1 MRIEPSTNQL
11 GNFLGKIEAPKT
23 EPLRPFEILSGK
35 EDPILKQ
42 RRQQQLKQQ
51 EKQKAKQ
58 AKDVAEFNRPKTK
71 TIQTKYGVFK
81 VDIAGAWNPEVY
93 AQIRQE
99 IEDDQEKS
107 NAPVDPKFANLPEI
121 KTEVPVDVNTETSR
135 ILGETFK
142 ALMPAPTRAVS
153 DVVETAGKGVGE
165 KGAELLESQNI
176 YSQLAGLPLTIAGG
190 IVTDVSNPLA
200 GFVTRTGN
208 LYDPNATAE
217 ERIGAAGNIVGYAL
231 GAMNPLEAAG
241 AGIKAFRAG
250 ATGTEALTAAGRS
263 LLRSSVP
270 FGTKIDTALATKA
283 SLKNLI
289 DVLEKDP
296 NVFVGVSRA
305 DLTKEFADAGKT
317 FARKTGKTAEEFYT
331 KYLNDLA
338 DQAQPATPA
347 QFDITAPK
355 APEAPAQ
362 VEDLGTVVDEL
373 VGKTEPVVP
382 PSTIVEESDLEKLFQ
397 ETVAPTLTPVK
408 ATRTRKPKAETVQTT
423 PPANEDL
430 GAVVNELTAQVESPV
445 VTEPATPVVEP
456 PVVQEP
462 EPIAPA
468 TSVNTTPEELADPN
482 VSVTQVPFKLDWT
495 DKTSAQNS
503 TNYLQRLKNLFKQNG
518 ELGIE
523 NIDDLPLLA
532 VTNLHESNFNPK
544 LTRAPINNKTP
555 LSPSV
560 YEKSIEELTY
570 GEFKNMDWRLV
581 PDTEAN
587 KDLIALLKQRE
598 EAFNRM
604 VSHFKSNPGKGTT
617 PQWKKVEELL
627 KSRNNVIDPNDIEL
641 MDAMWELWSE
651 TSVVSEANVM
661 FNRFYGDWFDKEKLR
676 LFGRETKTRTKRAT
690 PGTLEQFADDQL
702 EKLQQLA
709 KESQSK
715 MGANIQPEH
724 FEFVARA
731 VAYVIS
737 KTGLKLADA
746 LVETS
751 KYLKQKF
758 NFDIT
763 FDAEDIANIENKLR
777 ELNISFEV
785 SPPPVAPVAVSP
797 TTSKSTAP
805 PLPTEP
811 TVTGIPETP
820 DEQLTSAKNRMT
832 QEVRDE
838 YNMDKFD
845 EPTRRAW
852 EESLTT
858 AKQELQSNAN
868 AVDNVIAKVESKQ
881 AINEAEQ
888 SVLVVALSRERRN
901 ARALLEQT
909 NEATNAEEIA
919 RLAEQ
924 TKIAEDRIDNYT
936 NALNRAGSETA
947 RTLNARRAVIDAA
960 EDLVSIRAKARQT
973 YGKTL
978 EAADEESINE
988 IGKGLEDINKQIDD
1002 ATGKGTTPVETVKA
1016 NTRVKGIKESAPKLQ
1031 PKADTKRAKQFEAVV
1046 NRVKEKLDAFVRPS
1060 TIETMGVPTEVDIWQ
1075 PRLNDPA
1082 SQAYFKQ
1089 LASVQNDMGKVIQ
1102 KLVTDE
1108 AIEDFDTLLT
1118 RLQADGF
1125 NITDT
1130 DLKLILSA
1138 DYPTTKLYDFSDIE
1152 KEYVKMVRRQ
1162 LAQEAKGSSVAE
1174 RGRLIKKIQDLSQ
1187 KVQAGVRKTTDKTV
1201 KTVFEENIDLQ
1212 NRLDDLQAQYEGYA
1226 NKLDKESQVAKARIQ
1241 KNIDDLEKEI
1251 ANPVLKE
1258 KLEREIPENLRQLLI
1273 ERELLR
1279 RRKQQVMRK
1288 LAAEKDKRD
1297 NPSKYAMMNAFKLV
1311 NELKFGADAS
1321 SLFTHGL
1328 FNAGTKESALAF
1340 KDGISAMFSEKKL
1353 SQILSEIKTNP
1364 RYQEAVDAGVAGL
1377 KERELAD
1384 SVVYSNVVENVPILK
1399 SLYTPGSRFNEAFNA
1414 RLRMTMYNDAA
1425 NLMESRWF
1433 GAKGTKDA
1441 PTRQAIATT
1450 INNMTGAMTGKL
1462 AKSLNQNEAA
1472 REFVGVVFPTIKF
1485 LGSRFQLAFGNPA
1498 LQAAMAKNPALAVY
1512 VAKKYAR
1519 FGALM
1524 IGGLY
1529 GLDKVLPKD
1538 RFKIDNDP
1546 KDIKNFGKITDLQ
1559 TNIVYQPFKNFL
1571 DPYKVTLGMEVMRD
1585 FMADKDENGIPIESS
1600 KPEQSFFERDETSVL
1615 ANRIGTAPR
1624 ATYNLLAG
1632 IASPTYESFGKNLSI
1647 RTSEGRINTVTQFAP
1662 IAGIQGAELALLKEP
1677 ATQRDVDLANKLIG
1691 IVIAPSG
1698 IPISV
1703 KKDKGSKARQ
1713 PVTPGVIP

>member
-1 MRIEPSTNQL
+1 MRKDTVPPR
-11 GNFLGKIEAPKT
+11 PKDMMESLT
-23 EPLRPFEILSGK
+23 PEQRQAIFQK
-35 EDPILKQ
+35 AKQ
-42 RRQQQLKQQ
+42 VEKSAQQIQQ
-51 EKQKAKQ
+51 EKQVQ
-58 AKDVAEFNRPKTK
+58 AKRRNQALASSMMFNPDADVIVPGISNKQVKTLSQEKQEQATQQKKLVKRTAQGTVKKAITTEYGTFDYEASPEESKILELGGQEANDLLVKIANYYRDEFKKQNVPIKESRK
-71 TIQTKYGVFK
+71 GFA
-81 VDIAGAWNPEVY
+81 DLWEAGLNPE
-93 AQIRQE
+93 
-99 IEDDQEKS
+99 S
-107 NAPVDPKFANLPEI
+107 
-121 KTEVPVDVNTETSR
+121 VDVQGQLRTN
-135 ILGETFK
+135 LKETFAPYTPLLPRL
-142 ALMPAPTRAVS
+142 ALEKV
-153 DVVETAGKGVGE
+153 AGVLGSKGQE
-165 KGAELLESQNI
+165 LLQSENMAAKGA
-176 YSQLAGLPLTIAGG
+176 GLVTSIGGSIAE
-190 IVTDVSNPLA
+190 DLSNPLA
-200 GFVTRTGN
+200 TFAYDTGN
-208 LYDPNATAE
+208 LYDPTATAE
-217 ERIGAAGNIVGYAL
+217 ERGGAAFNVVAKYAL
-231 GAMNPLEAAG
+231 PAMTPLGAAQ
-241 AGIKAFRAG
+241 AGIKAFKAG
-250 ATGTEALTAAGRS
+250 QTVEQALSTASRV
-263 LLRSSVP
+263 LLRSSL
-270 FGTKIDTALATKA
+270 GALGKKIDTAVYSKVPLNK
-283 SLKNLI
+283 LL
-289 DVLEKDP
+289 DVLEAEGQMMGKT
-296 NVFVGVSRA
+296 RA
-305 DLTKEFADAGKT
+305 ALSKELATAGKT
-317 FARKTGKTAEEFYT
+317 YVKETGKGVDEFYT
-331 KYLNDLA
+331 KYLNDYA
-338 DQAQPATPA
+338 EGKAQLTSPGRVPPP
-347 QFDITAPK
+347 IIEPVK
-355 APEAPAQ
+355 APEAPTQA
-362 VEDLGTVVDEL
+362 EDLGTVVDDL
-373 VGKTEPVVP
+373 VTKTEPVV
-382 PSTIVEESDLEKLFQ
+382 T
-397 ETVAPTLTPVK
+397 
-408 ATRTRKPKAETVQTT
+408 
-423 PPANEDL
+423 
-430 GAVVNELTAQVESPV
+430 
-445 VTEPATPVVEP
+445 
-456 PVVQEP
+456 

-468 TSVNTTPEELADPN
+468 VEPPVTPPTSIVDE
-482 VSVTQVPFKLDWT
+482 
-495 DKTSAQNS
+495 
-503 TNYLQRLKNLFKQNG
+503 
-518 ELGIE
+518 IE
-523 NIDDLPLLA
+523 Q
-532 VTNLHESNFNPK
+532 
-544 LTRAPINNKTP
+544 
-555 LSPSV
+555 
-560 YEKSIEELTY
+560 
-570 GEFKNMDWRLV
+570 G
-581 PDTEAN
+581 
-587 KDLIALLKQRE
+587 
-598 EAFNRM
+598 
-604 VSHFKSNPGKGTT
+604 
-617 PQWKKVEELL
+617 
-627 KSRNNVIDPNDIEL
+627 
-641 MDAMWELWSE
+641 
-651 TSVVSEANVM
+651 
-661 FNRFYGDWFDKEKLR
+661 
-676 LFGRETKTRTKRAT
+676 
-690 PGTLEQFADDQL
+690 
-702 EKLQQLA
+702 
-709 KESQSK
+709 
-715 MGANIQPEH
+715 MGA
-724 FEFVARA
+724 
-731 VAYVIS
+731 
-737 KTGLKLADA
+737 
-746 LVETS
+746 
-751 KYLKQKF
+751 
-758 NFDIT
+758 
-763 FDAEDIANIENKLR
+763 
-777 ELNISFEV
+777 
-785 SPPPVAPVAVSP
+785 
-797 TTSKSTAP
+797 SKSTAP
-805 PLPTEP
+805 PPPTEP
-811 TVTGIPETP
+811 TVTAIPETP
-820 DEQLTSAKNRMT
+820 DEQLTSAKNQMT

-858 AKQELQSNAN
+858 AKQELQSNTN

-909 NEATNAEEIA
+909 NNATSPEEIA
-919 RLAEQ
+919 TLAEQ

-960 EDLVSIRAKARQT
+960 EDVISIRAKARQT

-978 EAADEESINE
+978 EAADEEEITK

-1016 NTRVKGIKESAPKLQ
+1016 NTRIKDIKKSAPVTKKSIKDKTDSKTLDNVEKKFASTKQKQIERLEKDIAVTQEQLDGQFVYEAEAPGKPVSPEVQALKDKLAELKKQQTQLKKDLTKTTVKSKAEILQEQIEAVQEMIRKGEIYESQPIPKTKSPEIIALEKQLAELKRVAKEISFRQGTTKPNEPLFSAVKAKLQ
-1031 PKADTKRAKQFEAVV
+1031 GLT
-1046 NRVKEKLDAFVRPS
+1046 RPS

-1241 KNIDDLEKEI
+1241 KDIDDLEKEI

-1258 KLEREIPENLRQLLI
+1258 KLEREIPENVRELLI
-1273 ERELLR
+1273 QRELLR

-1340 KDGISAMFSEKKL
+1340 KDGVSAMFSEKKL

-1538 RFKIDNDP
+1538 RFKIDNDY

-1600 KPEQSFFERDETSVL
+1600 KPEQSFFERDETSVI
-1615 ANRIGTAPR
+1615 ANRLGTAPR
-1624 ATYNLLAG
+1624 AAYNLLAG

-1647 RTSEGRINTVTQFAP
+1647 RTSEGRINTATQFAP

>member
-11 GNFLGKIEAPKT
+11 GDFLGKIEAPKT
-23 EPLRPFEILSGK
+23 EPLRPFETLAGK

-51 EKQKAKQ
+51 AQQKAKQ

-121 KTEVPVDVNTETSR
+121 KTEVPVDINTETGR

-153 DVVETAGKGVGE
+153 DVVETAGKGISE
-165 KGAELLESQNI
+165 KGAELLGSQNI
-176 YSQLAGLPLTIAGG
+176 YSQLAGLPLSIAGG
-190 IVTDVSNPLA
+190 IVTDASNPLA

-208 LYDPNATAE
+208 LYDSTATME
-217 ERIGAAGNIVGYAL
+217 ERVGAAGNIVGYAL
-231 GAMNPLEAAG
+231 GAMSPLEAAG
-241 AGIKAFRAG
+241 VGIKAFRAG
-250 ATGTEALTAAGRS
+250 ATGTEALTTAGRA
-263 LLRSSVP
+263 LLQNSVP
-270 FGTKIDTALATKA
+270 LGTKIDTALKNKA

-296 NVFVGVSRA
+296 NIFVGVSRA
-305 DLTKEFADAGKT
+305 DLAKEFADAGKT
-317 FARKTGKTAEEFYT
+317 FARETGKTADEFYT

-338 DQAQPATPA
+338 DQAQPAIPA
-347 QFDITAPK
+347 QFDVTAPK
-355 APEAPAQ
+355 APEAPTQA
-362 VEDLGTVVDEL
+362 EDLSTVVDDL
-373 VGKTEPVVP
+373 VGKTEPVV
-382 PSTIVEESDLEKLFQ
+382 
-397 ETVAPTLTPVK
+397 
-408 ATRTRKPKAETVQTT
+408 
-423 PPANEDL
+423 
-430 GAVVNELTAQVESPV
+430 
-445 VTEPATPVVEP
+445 TEPTAPVVEP
-456 PVVQEP
+456 
-462 EPIAPA
+462 
-468 TSVNTTPEELADPN
+468 L
-482 VSVTQVPFKLDWT
+482 
-495 DKTSAQNS
+495 
-503 TNYLQRLKNLFKQNG
+503 
-518 ELGIE
+518 
-523 NIDDLPLLA
+523 
-532 VTNLHESNFNPK
+532 
-544 LTRAPINNKTP
+544 
-555 LSPSV
+555 
-560 YEKSIEELTY
+560 
-570 GEFKNMDWRLV
+570 
-581 PDTEAN
+581 
-587 KDLIALLKQRE
+587 
-598 EAFNRM
+598 
-604 VSHFKSNPGKGTT
+604 
-617 PQWKKVEELL
+617 
-627 KSRNNVIDPNDIEL
+627 
-641 MDAMWELWSE
+641 
-651 TSVVSEANVM
+651 
-661 FNRFYGDWFDKEKLR
+661 
-676 LFGRETKTRTKRAT
+676 AT
-690 PGTLEQFADDQL
+690 PPTSIVDEIEQG
-702 EKLQQLA
+702 
-709 KESQSK
+709 
-715 MGANIQPEH
+715 MGA
-724 FEFVARA
+724 
-731 VAYVIS
+731 
-737 KTGLKLADA
+737 
-746 LVETS
+746 
-751 KYLKQKF
+751 
-758 NFDIT
+758 
-763 FDAEDIANIENKLR
+763 
-777 ELNISFEV
+777 
-785 SPPPVAPVAVSP
+785 
-797 TTSKSTAP
+797 SKSTAP
-805 PLPTEP
+805 PPPTEP
-811 TVTGIPETP
+811 TVTDIPETP

-838 YNMDKFD
+838 YDMGKFD

-868 AVDNVIAKVESKQ
+868 AVDNVIAKIDSKR

-901 ARALLEQT
+901 ARILLEQT
-909 NEATNAEEIA
+909 NNATSPEEIA
-919 RLAEQ
+919 TLAEQ

-947 RTLNARRAVIDAA
+947 RTLNARRAIIDAA

-978 EAADEESINE
+978 EVADEEAINK

-1031 PKADTKRAKQFEAVV
+1031 PKADAKRVKQFESVI
-1046 NRVKEKLDAFVRPS
+1046 NRVKEKLNAFVRPS
-1060 TIETMGVPTEVDIWQ
+1060 TIETMGVPTDVDIWQ

-1118 RLQADGF
+1118 RLQKDGF

-1162 LAQEAKGSSVAE
+1162 LEQEAKSSSVAE
-1174 RGRLIKKIQDLSQ
+1174 RGRLIKKIQDLSL

-1226 NKLDKESQVAKARIQ
+1226 NKLDKESQAAKARIQ
-1241 KNIDDLEKEI
+1241 KDIDDLEKEI

-1258 KLEREIPENLRQLLI
+1258 KLEREIPENVRQLLI

-1450 INNMTGAMTGKL
+1450 VNNMTGAMTGKL

-1600 KPEQSFFERDETSVL
+1600 KPEQSFFERDETSIL

-1624 ATYNLLAG
+1624 AAYNLLAG

-1698 IPISV
+1698 ISISV

>member
-1 MRIEPSTNQL
+1 MLLPIKLATGKQPAKKQKVQKDLGLVITPEMQKNIEATNPQGIVERAKRIEAVRAEQEQFWKGIKQGEAQL
-11 GNFLGKIEAPKT
+11 AYEQT
-23 EPLRPFEILSGK
+23 
-35 EDPILKQ
+35 LKQ
-42 RRQQQLKQQ
+42 AAQQP
-51 EKQKAKQ
+51 KQ
-58 AKDVAEFNRPKTK
+58 AKAFVPKLQELEKQISPPPVSREVVMQKRVPKTPEGLATISILTDYGTASYTATPEETQILEFGTIDEGAALRNRLRQEAQAEFANQGLKKKRQTAQAYVTDKVNAALNPNFVDEQVAETLRAELDDTIFDFAAKYSAGGKLLKTGRDALK
-71 TIQTKYGVFK
+71 SASTKLK
-81 VDIAGAWNPEVY
+81 SVDDVGAQV
-93 AQIRQE
+93 
-99 IEDDQEKS
+99 
-107 NAPVDPKFANLPEI
+107 
-121 KTEVPVDVNTETSR
+121 
-135 ILGETFK
+135 
-142 ALMPAPTRAVS
+142 
-153 DVVETAGKGVGE
+153 TAG
-165 KGAELLESQNI
+165 LIDSIIN
-176 YSQLAGLPLTIAGG
+176 P
-190 IVTDVSNPLA
+190 VSSFATATAN
-200 GFVTRTGN
+200 V
-208 LYDPNATAE
+208 YDPTATQE
-217 ERIGAAGNIVGYAL
+217 ERVGAAGNIALYAL
-231 GAMNPLEAAG
+231 GALPVTEAVGASVRAFKTG
-241 AGIKAFRAG
+241 AGVAEG
-250 ATGTEALTAAGRS
+250 LSLAARS
-263 LLRSSVP
+263 LLRSTAP
-270 FGTKIDTALATKA
+270 GRFIDRKVTINDLV
-283 SLKNLI
+283 N
-289 DVLEKDP
+289 VLERNGQMGGKTR
-296 NVFVGVSRA
+296 GQLA
-305 DLTKEFADAGKT
+305 KEFASGGKA
-317 FARKTGKTAEEFYT
+317 FAKATGQAPELFYN

-347 QFDITAPK
+347 QFDVTAPK
-355 APEAPAQ
+355 APEVPTQ

-373 VGKTEPVVP
+373 VGKTEPVVAEP
-382 PSTIVEESDLEKLFQ
+382 I
-397 ETVAPTLTPVK
+397 APT
-408 ATRTRKPKAETVQTT
+408 
-423 PPANEDL
+423 
-430 GAVVNELTAQVESPV
+430 
-445 VTEPATPVVEP
+445 VEP
-456 PVVQEP
+456 PVTP
-462 EPIAPA
+462 P
-468 TSVNTTPEELADPN
+468 TSIVDE
-482 VSVTQVPFKLDWT
+482 
-495 DKTSAQNS
+495 
-503 TNYLQRLKNLFKQNG
+503 
-518 ELGIE
+518 IE
-523 NIDDLPLLA
+523 Q
-532 VTNLHESNFNPK
+532 
-544 LTRAPINNKTP
+544 
-555 LSPSV
+555 
-560 YEKSIEELTY
+560 
-570 GEFKNMDWRLV
+570 G
-581 PDTEAN
+581 
-587 KDLIALLKQRE
+587 
-598 EAFNRM
+598 
-604 VSHFKSNPGKGTT
+604 
-617 PQWKKVEELL
+617 
-627 KSRNNVIDPNDIEL
+627 
-641 MDAMWELWSE
+641 
-651 TSVVSEANVM
+651 
-661 FNRFYGDWFDKEKLR
+661 
-676 LFGRETKTRTKRAT
+676 
-690 PGTLEQFADDQL
+690 
-702 EKLQQLA
+702 
-709 KESQSK
+709 
-715 MGANIQPEH
+715 MGA
-724 FEFVARA
+724 
-731 VAYVIS
+731 
-737 KTGLKLADA
+737 
-746 LVETS
+746 
-751 KYLKQKF
+751 
-758 NFDIT
+758 
-763 FDAEDIANIENKLR
+763 
-777 ELNISFEV
+777 
-785 SPPPVAPVAVSP
+785 
-797 TTSKSTAP
+797 SKSTAP
-805 PLPTEP
+805 PPPTEP

-838 YNMDKFD
+838 YDMGKFD

-881 AINEAEQ
+881 AINETEQ

-909 NEATNAEEIA
+909 NEATSAEEIA
-919 RLAEQ
+919 TLAEQ

-978 EAADEESINE
+978 EAADEEAINE
-988 IGKGLEDINKQIDD
+988 IGTGLEDINKQIDE

-1016 NTRVKGIKESAPKLQ
+1016 NTRVKGIKESAPVTKKSIKDKTDSKTLDNVEKKFASTKQKQIERLEKDIAVTQEQLDGQFVYETEAPGKPVSPEVQALKDKLAELKKQRTQLKKDLTKTTVKSKAEILQEQIEAVQEMIRKGEIYESQPIPKTKSPEIIALEKQLAELKRVAKEISFRQGTTKPNESLFSAVKAKLQ
-1031 PKADTKRAKQFEAVV
+1031 GLT
-1046 NRVKEKLDAFVRPS
+1046 RPS

-1082 SQAYFKQ
+1082 SQIYFKQ

-1118 RLQADGF
+1118 RLQSDGF

-1187 KVQAGVRKTTDKTV
+1187 KVQAGVRKATDKTV

-1226 NKLDKESQVAKARIQ
+1226 NKLDKESQTAKNAIQ
-1241 KNIDDLEKEI
+1241 KQINDLEQEI

-1258 KLEREIPENLRQLLI
+1258 KLEREIPENVRELLI
-1273 ERELLR
+1273 QRELLR

-1340 KDGISAMFSEKKL
+1340 KDGVSAMFSEKKL

-1384 SVVYSNVVENVPILK
+1384 SVVYSNVVENIPILK

-1414 RLRMTMYNDAA
+1414 RLRMTMYDDAA

-1433 GAKGTKDA
+1433 EAKGTKDA

-1600 KPEQSFFERDETSVL
+1600 KPEQSFFERDETSII
-1615 ANRIGTAPR
+1615 ANRLGTAPR
-1624 ATYNLLAG
+1624 AAYNLLAG

-1647 RTSEGRINTVTQFAP
+1647 RTSEGRINTATQFAP

-1703 KKDKGSKARQ
+1703 KKDKESKARQ

>member
-1 MRIEPSTNQL
+1 MLLPIKLATTKQPAKKKGKVTPVTPEEQAKGFEGLKRQAKLEEQQIAEFVAKQNYNPAEEARKRGVSVPVQPYESKLNTGVLAEPVLSGEESVAKAQ
-11 GNFLGKIEAPKT
+11 T
-23 EPLRPFEILSGK
+23 EPKVAPRVQVN
-35 EDPILKQ
+35 KQ
-42 RRQQQLKQQ
+42 GL
-51 EKQKAKQ
+51 
-58 AKDVAEFNRPKTK
+58 VVK
-71 TIQTKYGVFK
+71 TIETKYGNVKYTTTPEESK
-81 VDIAGAWNPEVY
+81 VYLSSDIDAINKLTAEIAKDFEKGFREQGRKKKTETKEKYKFDEVNAALNPNFVDEQTRKGVKAFEDVLLAPFDTFGIRKSLNEVADYAKQSDNALAQFGGGVLESVANPLTTFAMSTGNIADYTATTEQKVGAGLNLATYLVSAIPVGEAVSASINAYRGVRGLAGVAEGINAGA
-93 AQIRQE
+93 
-99 IEDDQEKS
+99 
-107 NAPVDPKFANLPEI
+107 
-121 KTEVPVDVNTETSR
+121 
-135 ILGETFK
+135 K
-142 ALMPAPTRAVS
+142 A
-153 DVVETAGKGVGE
+153 
-165 KGAELLESQNI
+165 
-176 YSQLAGLPLTIAGG
+176 
-190 IVTDVSNPLA
+190 
-200 GFVTRTGN
+200 
-208 LYDPNATAE
+208 
-217 ERIGAAGNIVGYAL
+217 
-231 GAMNPLEAAG
+231 
-241 AGIKAFRAG
+241 
-250 ATGTEALTAAGRS
+250 
-263 LLRSSVP
+263 LLRSVVP
-270 FGTKIDTALATKA
+270 GGKI
-283 SLKNLI
+283 I
-289 DVLEKDP
+289 DRKVTINDLVNVLERNGQMGGKTR
-296 NVFVGVSRA
+296 GQ
-305 DLTKEFADAGKT
+305 LTREFASGGKA
-317 FARKTGKTAEEFYT
+317 FAKATGQAPELFYN

-347 QFDITAPK
+347 QFDVTAPK
-355 APEAPAQ
+355 ASEVPTQ
-362 VEDLGTVVDEL
+362 VEDLGTVVDDL
-373 VGKTEPVVP
+373 VGKTEPVVAEP
-382 PSTIVEESDLEKLFQ
+382 I
-397 ETVAPTLTPVK
+397 APT
-408 ATRTRKPKAETVQTT
+408 
-423 PPANEDL
+423 
-430 GAVVNELTAQVESPV
+430 
-445 VTEPATPVVEP
+445 VEP
-456 PVVQEP
+456 PVTP
-462 EPIAPA
+462 PI
-468 TSVNTTPEELADPN
+468 SIVDE
-482 VSVTQVPFKLDWT
+482 
-495 DKTSAQNS
+495 
-503 TNYLQRLKNLFKQNG
+503 
-518 ELGIE
+518 IE
-523 NIDDLPLLA
+523 Q
-532 VTNLHESNFNPK
+532 
-544 LTRAPINNKTP
+544 
-555 LSPSV
+555 
-560 YEKSIEELTY
+560 
-570 GEFKNMDWRLV
+570 G
-581 PDTEAN
+581 
-587 KDLIALLKQRE
+587 
-598 EAFNRM
+598 
-604 VSHFKSNPGKGTT
+604 
-617 PQWKKVEELL
+617 
-627 KSRNNVIDPNDIEL
+627 
-641 MDAMWELWSE
+641 
-651 TSVVSEANVM
+651 
-661 FNRFYGDWFDKEKLR
+661 
-676 LFGRETKTRTKRAT
+676 
-690 PGTLEQFADDQL
+690 
-702 EKLQQLA
+702 
-709 KESQSK
+709 
-715 MGANIQPEH
+715 MGA
-724 FEFVARA
+724 
-731 VAYVIS
+731 
-737 KTGLKLADA
+737 
-746 LVETS
+746 
-751 KYLKQKF
+751 
-758 NFDIT
+758 
-763 FDAEDIANIENKLR
+763 
-777 ELNISFEV
+777 
-785 SPPPVAPVAVSP
+785 
-797 TTSKSTAP
+797 SKSTAP
-805 PLPTEP
+805 PPPTEP
-811 TVTGIPETP
+811 TITGIPETP
-820 DEQLTSAKNRMT
+820 DEQFTSAKNQMT

-838 YNMDKFD
+838 YDMGKFD

-909 NEATNAEEIA
+909 NEATSAEEIA
-919 RLAEQ
+919 RLTEQ

-960 EDLVSIRAKARQT
+960 EDVISIRAKARQT

-978 EAADEESINE
+978 EAADEEAITD
-988 IGKGLEDINKQIDD
+988 IGTELEDINKQIDE

-1031 PKADTKRAKQFEAVV
+1031 PKADTKRAKQFEAIV
-1046 NRVKEKLDAFVRPS
+1046 NRVKEKLDAFARPS

-1152 KEYVKMVRRQ
+1152 KEYVKIVRRQ
-1162 LAQEAKGSSVAE
+1162 LAQEAKGSSIAE

-1226 NKLDKESQVAKARIQ
+1226 NKLDKESEVAKARIQ
-1241 KNIDDLEKEI
+1241 KDINDLEKEI

-1258 KLEREIPENLRQLLI
+1258 KLEREIPENVRQLLI

-1364 RYQEAVDAGVAGL
+1364 RYQEAIDAGVAGL

-1538 RFKIDNDP
+1538 RFKIDNDL

-1600 KPEQSFFERDETSVL
+1600 KPEQSFFERDETSVI

-1624 ATYNLLAG
+1624 AAYNLLAG
-1632 IASPTYESFGKNLSI
+1632 IASPTYKSFGKNLSI